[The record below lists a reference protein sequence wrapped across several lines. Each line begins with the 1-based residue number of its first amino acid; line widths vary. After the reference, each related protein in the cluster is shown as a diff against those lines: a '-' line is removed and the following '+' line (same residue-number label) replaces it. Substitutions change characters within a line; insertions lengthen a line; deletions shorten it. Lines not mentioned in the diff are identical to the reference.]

1 MVGMDAAVSVRR
13 QDGAVVEDVAWAQVP
28 VALLQ
33 TAAPWRAFRWYQ
45 GQGHY
50 PGTYW
55 SATMRDH
62 VVYES
67 RLELARVLFADFDA
81 SVLAIVA
88 QPFLLTS
95 VVQGRACRH
104 VPDYLLVTKQ
114 GPVIVDVKPR
124 HRLAKPQVALQF
136 AWTREVVESRGWRF
150 EVWSEP
156 PQGVLEN
163 IRFLAG
169 YRRDWLFRSD
179 LLGELRGTRLDAMAL
194 GQAVGS
200 VPRWPA
206 PLVRAGLFHLLW
218 TGELLADLEVPLGSR
233 TVVRSAR

>member
-1 MVGMDAAVSVRR
+1 MVGVAAAVSVRR
-13 QDGAVVEDVAWAQVP
+13 RDGAVVEDLAWAQAP
-28 VALLQ
+28 VALLEA
-33 TAAPWRAFRWYQ
+33 AAPWRTFRWFQ

-50 PGTYW
+50 PGAYW

-81 SVLAIVA
+81 SVLQIIA

-95 VVQGRACRH
+95 VVEGRACNH

-124 HRLAKPQVALQF
+124 HRLARPQVASQF

-156 PQGVLEN
+156 PQRVLEN
-163 IRFLAG
+163 VRFLAG
-169 YRRDWLFRSD
+169 YRRDWLFRSE
-179 LLGELRGTRLDAMAL
+179 LLEELRGTRLDGAAV
-194 GQAVGS
+194 GQAVGCL
-200 VPRWPA
+200 PRWPQ
-206 PLVRAGLFHLLW
+206 PLVRAGLFHLMW
-218 TGELLADLEVPLGSR
+218 TGELLVDLKVPLGSR
-233 TVVRSAR
+233 TVIRSAA